1 MSEAAGKQS
10 ALVVATVSSFLAPF
24 LSASINVALP
34 TIGSH
39 FRISAA
45 VLGWIPTSYLL
56 AASVLLV
63 PFGRMADIAG
73 RRRVF
78 LYGISFYTLSSLLAA
93 AAPSVL
99 VLIAARVL
107 QGISVAMMFGIG
119 IAILTSVFPPQER
132 GRALGI
138 NAASVYVGL
147 SLGPFLGGVLTQ
159 HLGWRSV
166 FGANVLLGAF
176 ALILVLTRLRTEW
189 AEARGAR
196 FDCKGSLLYSLSL
209 LAVMYGFSVLPGRTG
224 AGLVAAG
231 IAGLIVFV
239 RTQLRSSSPVL
250 DMNLFRR
257 NRVFA
262 FSSLATFLNYSA
274 AFGTNFLMSLYLQYI
289 RALSPRDAGL
299 LLLVQPVVMAAGS
312 PFAGRLS
319 DRIRAGVVASAGM
332 GVIAGGLLFFAFLGE
347 ATPLSAIG
355 IGLASLGLGFA
366 LFSSPNTNA
375 AMGAVDRSVYGVA
388 AGILATT
395 RMNGQTMSLGI
406 ATMLLG
412 LFVGGAQ
419 ITPEVHPQF
428 IRAVNTA
435 FGFFSALCLVGVFAS
450 LVRNRP

>member
-1 MSEAAGKQS
+1 MSGTVDKRS

-34 TIGSH
+34 TIGAE
-39 FRISAA
+39 FRMSAV

-78 LYGISFYTLSSLLAA
+78 LYGISLYTLSSLLAA
-93 AAPSVL
+93 AATSAP

-107 QGISVAMMFGIG
+107 QGVSVAMMFGIG
-119 IAILTSVFPPQER
+119 IAILTSVFPPGER

-138 NAASVYVGL
+138 NSASVYVGL

-166 FGANVLLGAF
+166 FLVNVLLGASG
-176 ALILVLTRLRTEW
+176 LVLVLTRLRAEW

-196 FDCKGSLLYSLSL
+196 FDLKGSLIYSLSL
-209 LAVMYGFSVLPGRTG
+209 LAVMYGFSVLPGRVG
-224 AGLVAAG
+224 AVLVAAG
-231 IAGLIVFV
+231 IAGLVLFV
-239 RTQLRSSSPVL
+239 RWELGSPSPVL

-274 AFGTNFLMSLYLQYI
+274 AFATNFLMSLYLQYI
-289 RALSPRDAGL
+289 RGLNPRDAGL
-299 LLLVQPVVMAAGS
+299 LLLVQPVVMATGS

-319 DRIRAGVVASAGM
+319 DRIRPGVVASAGM
-332 GVIAGGLLFFAFLGE
+332 GVIAVGLLFFAFLGE
-347 ATPLSAIG
+347 TTPLLYIG
-355 IGLASLGLGFA
+355 CGLGSLGLGFA

-375 AMGAVDRSVYGVA
+375 AMGAVDRSAYGVA

-395 RMNGQTMSLGI
+395 RMNGQTMSLGV
-406 ATMLLG
+406 ATMLLAF
-412 LFVGGAQ
+412 FVGAARV
-419 ITPEVHPQF
+419 TPEVHPEF
-428 IRAVNTA
+428 MRAVNTA

-450 LVRNRP
+450 LARNRQ